1 MAGYPPGGGPYGYGP
16 PPPMPQQQ
24 YPQQQYP
31 QQQYP
36 QYGNFP
42 PQGVPQGMGMVPY
55 AHFGVDPETG
65 IPYSEKQKLA
75 AGLLQIFLG
84 KFGVGRFYTGHTGLA
99 IAQLCTCVAGIWI
112 LSWFTCG
119 ATIAVILWPII
130 DGIVILSTKSTDSDG
145 RILR

>member
-16 PPPMPQQQ
+16 PPPQPQ
-24 YPQQQYP
+24 YPQQQPYNP
-31 QQQYP
+31 YAIAP
-36 QYGNFP
+36 FP
-42 PQGVPQGMGMVPY
+42 PQGMMGYAYAPY
-55 AHFGVDPETG
+55 GVDPATG
-65 IPYSEKQKLA
+65 IPYSEKQKLT
-75 AGLLQIFLG
+75 AGLLQLFVG

-99 IAQLCTCVAGIWI
+99 IAQLCTCIAGIWI

-130 DGIVILSTKSTDSDG
+130 DGIVILSTRSTDAEG

>member
-16 PPPMPQQQ
+16 PPPMPQ
-24 YPQQQYP
+24 PQYP

-36 QYGNFP
+36 QYANFP
-42 PQGVPQGMGMVPY
+42 PQGMVPY
-55 AHFGVDPETG
+55 AAFGMDPTTG

-119 ATIAVILWPII
+119 ATVAVILWPII